1 MGIENMIRRARKN
14 RAWAKTLCNER
25 SSRSHSVFR
34 LRIEG
39 HNSKSSE
46 SCCGTL
52 NLVDLAGSERVKES
66 GSEGL
71 RLTEAQNINKSLSN
85 LGNVIMALAQ
95 KNSHVPYRNSKLT
108 HLLQNCLGGNSKTL
122 NSLRFATK
130 VNNCNIGTAAAKK
143 SVK

>member
-1 MGIENMIRRARKN
+1 MSDNKGSEVHVTNLKMEEVTNEDQIENMIRRARKN

-52 NLVDLAGSERVKES
+52 NLVSFFVTTSLNIKFLISLKVLKNIFYGKFRLFIRFLFGEFF
-66 GSEGL
+66 GL
-71 RLTEAQNINKSLSN
+71 SFSRW
-85 LGNVIMALAQ
+85 
-95 KNSHVPYRNSKLT
+95 
-108 HLLQNCLGGNSKTL
+108 TL
-122 NSLRFATK
+122 PAVRE
-130 VNNCNIGTAAAKK
+130 
-143 SVK
+143 